1 MQEKRNYFWIIL
13 PWLPAVIAACCL
25 WGYVIMV
32 MLSATNNAIEIVV
45 AYIGGVAVIGG
56 ALIAGVIALIGQWR
70 QLKRDGKTI
79 SKISDHASDMKPKVE
94 EIQSAV
100 RSIGPSIIRIED
112 RSSKIDTIAA
122 AVQSFS
128 QMREETADK
137 TIPPEELIA
146 KISSIY
152 AQLAKV
158 SEEKAVL
165 LKENE
170 ELKRELKKQKALNHS
185 FQKSNRE
192 LER

>member
-13 PWLPAVIAACCL
+13 PWLPAVIGACCL

-79 SKISDHASDMKPKVE
+79 NKISDHASDMKPKVE

-100 RSIGPSIIRIED
+100 RAIGPSIIRIED